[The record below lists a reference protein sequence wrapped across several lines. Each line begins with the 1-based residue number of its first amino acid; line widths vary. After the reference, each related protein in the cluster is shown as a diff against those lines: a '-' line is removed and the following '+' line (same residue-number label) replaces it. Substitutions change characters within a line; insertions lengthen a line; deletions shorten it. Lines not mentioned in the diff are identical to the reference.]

1 MANNVYSTITFVSGN
16 KEAEDAFID
25 VFQWIED
32 TGETGLEF
40 SHILPD
46 DDYADAEFMEFNI
59 GPRKA
64 NLTKFMG
71 TEVEITSAWISPNNF
86 FEILTEELSGYDP
99 EVELTMTYVDEFYN
113 FAGVYWF
120 ANQYTKDPGGGLGN
134 REESGGWFK
143 IEHDAIDGN
152 PSDLPD
158 YITDEIE
165 KWGKD
170 AIRL

>member
-1 MANNVYSTITFVSGN
+1 MANNVYSTIKFVSGN
-16 KEAEDAFID
+16 KEAEDQFLD
-25 VFQWIED
+25 VFKWIED

-59 GPRKA
+59 GPKWA
-64 NLTKFMG
+64 YITKFMG
-71 TEVEITSAWISPNNF
+71 TEVEITSAWISPKNF
-86 FEILTEELSGYDP
+86 FEILAEDLTGLDP
-99 EVELTMTYVDEFYN
+99 EVQLTMTYVDEFYN

-120 ANQYTKDPGGGLGN
+120 ANLYGPGGGLGHM
-134 REESGGWFK
+134 EESGGWFK
-143 IEHDAIDGN
+143 IQQDMVDGD

-165 KWGKD
+165 RWGVEACD
-170 AIRL
+170 

>member
-1 MANNVYSTITFVSGN
+1 MANNVYSTIKFVSGN
-16 KEAEDAFID
+16 KEAEDQFLD
-25 VFQWIED
+25 VFNWIED

-59 GPRKA
+59 GPKWA
-64 NLTKFMG
+64 YINKFMG

-86 FEILTEELSGYDP
+86 FRILAEDLSGLDP
-99 EVELTMTYVDEFYN
+99 DVMLTMTYVDEFYN
-113 FAGVYWF
+113 FAGVYWW
-120 ANQYTKDPGGGLGN
+120 KDEEIDVL
-134 REESGGWFK
+134 EESGGWFK
-143 IEHDAIDGN
+143 IQQDMSDGD

-165 KWGKD
+165 HWGEAHTLGLPWIK
-170 AIRL
+170 RG

>member
-1 MANNVYSTITFVSGN
+1 MANNVYSSIKFVSGN

-46 DDYADAEFMEFNI
+46 DDYADAEFMEWNI
-59 GPRKA
+59 GPRVA

-71 TEVEITSAWISPNNF
+71 TEVEITSAWISPKNF

-113 FAGVYWF
+113 FAGAYWF
-120 ANQYTKDPGGGLGN
+120 ANLYGPGGGLGN

-143 IEHDAIDGN
+143 IEHDKIEDSN

-158 YITDEIE
+158 YITDTIE
-165 KWGKD
+165 LWGQEGC
-170 AIRL
+170 A